1 MAQLSAVLIIPPIV
15 GLVTYFVV
23 RLFWKRNEFGIAA
36 RRKKS
41 LSLDISDFAGA
52 EKQLRGFDRVSPTT
66 TAKST
71 PAETPSASRATG
83 SPSPQW
89 GTVTLLTVGAT
100 GGFAIVWYLLNNQS
114 LVVTLKHLAAF

>member
-1 MAQLSAVLIIPPIV
+1 MMQLLVVLIIPPIV
-15 GLVTYFVV
+15 GLGTYFLV
-23 RLFWKRNEFGIAA
+23 RLFWKRDELAIAA

-41 LSLDISDFAGA
+41 LGFDFAGA
-52 EKQLRGFDRVSPTT
+52 EKHLHDFDRVPPAT
-66 TAKST
+66 TAKSP
-71 PAETPSASRATG
+71 PAETPSTSRATG

-100 GGFAIVWYLLNNQS
+100 GGFAIVWYLLSNQS

>member
-1 MAQLSAVLIIPPIV
+1 MADHSVALIIPPIV

-23 RLFWKRNEFGIAA
+23 RLFRKSWDSA

-41 LSLDISDFAGA
+41 LSFDFAGA
-52 EKQLRGFDRVSPTT
+52 EKRMHGFDRVSSAT
-66 TAKST
+66 TARST

-83 SPSPQW
+83 SPSHQW

-100 GGFAIVWYLLNNQS
+100 CGFAIVWYLLNNQS
-114 LVVTLKHLAAF
+114 FIVTLKHLAAF

>member
-52 EKQLRGFDRVSPTT
+52 EKQLRGFDRVPPAT
-66 TAKST
+66 TARST
-71 PAETPSASRATG
+71 PAETPSASRTTG
-83 SPSPQW
+83 ASHQW